1 MIRIV
6 CQYPI
11 AVAYAST
18 CHKLQGHT
26 LDAVVV
32 HCANDFVGE
41 LIYVSSSRIRS
52 SSYVQLLKQPQE
64 VMDMCSMALEE
75 PLSDLSCCQHKKMK
89 EHFFKVTDRLN
100 KVIID

>member
-1 MIRIV
+1 MIGIV

-11 AVAYAST
+11 AVAYASN

-32 HCANDFVGE
+32 HCANDFVGD

-64 VMDMCSMALEE
+64 VMDMCSMARGTFVRSVLLPTQGNEGTF
-75 PLSDLSCCQHKKMK
+75 L
-89 EHFFKVTDRLN
+89 
-100 KVIID
+100 